1 MLLMVAVLGLA
12 IFGVVRL
19 GQTLSP
25 RERVVL
31 VVTFILGLALL
42 VSWLIRTGVL
52 GRATDGS

>member
-19 GQTLSP
+19 AQTLSP

-31 VVTFILGLALL
+31 VVTFVLGLAWL
-42 VSWLIRTGVL
+42 VSWLIKNGVL
-52 GRATDGS
+52 GRATDAS

>member
-19 GQTLSP
+19 AQTLSP

-31 VVTFILGLALL
+31 VVTFVLGLAWL
-42 VSWLIRTGVL
+42 VSWLIKHGVL
-52 GRATDGS
+52 GRATDAS